1 MQKRRY
7 AVVGASH
14 RSLNMFITP
23 VLKEYGRVAEI
34 VAMLDIDLERVRTMN
49 EVVGA
54 SIPAYHVD
62 DFDRMVDEKKPDVVI
77 VATMDSTHD
86 VYIIKALRRDLD
98 VYSEKPVTTDEK
110 KCRAILEAERKSKG
124 TVTVT
129 FNYRY
134 SPAATRIKEL
144 IQHGAVGKVVSVDL
158 NWYLDTYHGSSY
170 FMRWNRR
177 REFSGGLSVHKS
189 THHFDIVRWWIDQKP
204 VEVFAYGAR
213 NFYGPDGPRNPS
225 KKDARFCPDCDE
237 REKCAYYMRWHR
249 DEWRGASS
257 GVELDEH
264 VTGLQGLNHYLARRS
279 RMCIYDPEIDIEDT
293 YAAVVR
299 YDGGAFLTYSLNGS
313 CPFEGWRLGI
323 NGLDGR
329 IETEQIHRGVRSPL
343 PDGRGGGGPQP
354 IRYFPLFGGREL
366 IDPPAAGGGHGG
378 GDPLL
383 RDELFIGPDEDA
395 KVKRQAPLMDGVLS
409 VLTGVA
415 VHKSVAEHRT
425 VTIDEL
431 LKG

>member
-1 MQKRRY
+1 MAKKRY
-7 AVVGASH
+7 AIVGASH
-14 RSLNMFITP
+14 RSLNMFVRP
-23 VLKEYGRVAEI
+23 VLKEYARVAEI
-34 VAMLDIDLERVRTMN
+34 VAMLDIDLERVKMMN
-49 EVVGA
+49 EVAGA
-54 SIPAYHVD
+54 SIPAYHAD

-86 VYIIKALRRDLD
+86 AYIVRALARDLD
-98 VYSEKPVTTDEK
+98 VYSEKPVTIDEK
-110 KCRAILEAERKSKG
+110 KCRAILDAEKKSRG
-124 TVTVT
+124 RVTVT

-144 IQHGAVGKVVSVDL
+144 IQEGKVGRVISVDL
-158 NWYLDTYHGSSY
+158 NWYLDTYHGASY

-177 REFSGGLSVHKS
+177 RECSGGLSVHKS
-189 THHFDIVRWWIDQKP
+189 THHFDIVSWWTGQKP
-204 VEVFAYGAR
+204 VEVFAYGAL
-213 NFYGPDGPRNPS
+213 NFYGPEGPRNPS
-225 KKDARFCPDCDE
+225 KKDGRVCPDCTE
-237 REKCAYYMRWHR
+237 RENCAYYMRWHT

-257 GVELDEH
+257 GVKLDEH
-264 VTGLQGLNHYLARRS
+264 VSELQELNHYLARRS
-279 RMCIYDPEIDIEDT
+279 RMCIYDSEIDIEDT

-313 CPFEGWRLGI
+313 CPYEGWRLGI
-323 NGLDGR
+323 NGIDGR
-329 IETEQIHRGVRSPL
+329 IETEQIHRGVRSPF
-343 PDGRGGGGPQP
+343 PDAGPQP
-354 IRYFPLFGGREL
+354 ITYFPLFGGREL

-383 RDELFIGPDEDA
+383 LDELFIGADENA

-415 VHKSVAEHRT
+415 VHKSIAERRP
-425 VTIDEL
+425 VTIEEL